1 MRQESLGKVVMQ
13 MALLSDELL
22 IDSYQQAI
30 RLRLD
35 EEFIALLLEEMKRR
49 CLCPTLFRIPVCT

>member
-1 MRQESLGKVVMQ
+1 

-22 IDSYQQAI
+22 VDSYLQAI

-35 EEFIALLLEEMKRR
+35 EEFIALLLAEMKRR
-49 CLCPTLFRIPVCT
+49 RLRPTVRHLPVIN

>member
-1 MRQESLGKVVMQ
+1 MQ

-22 IDSYQQAI
+22 IDSYEQAI

-35 EEFIALLLEEMKRR
+35 EEFIVLLLEEMKRR